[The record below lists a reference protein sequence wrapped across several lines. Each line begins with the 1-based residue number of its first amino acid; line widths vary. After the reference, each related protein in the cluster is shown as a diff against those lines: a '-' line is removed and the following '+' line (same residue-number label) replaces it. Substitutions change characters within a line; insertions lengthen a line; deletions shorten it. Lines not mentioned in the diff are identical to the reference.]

1 MLSNA
6 TVLSLRRKSVKYGI
20 VGSGQQDWYL
30 INIKSLF
37 GSPYQCGYPCFS
49 YISSVVKFNACISMS
64 NFLSWA
70 E

>member
-6 TVLSLRRKSVKYGI
+6 TVLSLRRKSVKY
-20 VGSGQQDWYL
+20 VVDGSEKQDSYL

-37 GSPYQCGYPCFS
+37 GSFYQCGFPIFS